1 MGLQLLSTR
10 TFMYLSANIVSSI
23 FQIQQL
29 INFKEI
35 LDGSQTLASSTVESN
50 YFEYATKKEEI
61 KDTMFQ
67 KGHLTPN
74 ADFSQAKQRVRLQFL
89 FSYVAEKREG
99 QIFLF
104 IV

>member
-29 INFKEI
+29 NFFKEI
-35 LDGSQTLASSTVESN
+35 LDGSQTLASSTVESK
-50 YFEYATKKEEI
+50 YFEYVTKKGEI
-61 KDTMFQ
+61 KDTLFQ

-74 ADFSQAKQRVRLQFL
+74 ADFPQGKQRVRLKFL
-89 FSYVAEKREG
+89 LSD
-99 QIFLF
+99 FL
-104 IV
+104 ILK